1 MLRVDGFH
9 LRLDVQGYER
19 ERQGRDSLDDNWLT
33 GVVTLEVTG
42 SPAAAFKAKCD
53 VALQT
58 TDLAAFQEALRTLLD
73 DLSGV
78 AAFSTLEDQVE
89 LTIRLAS
96 GKGTVEGRL
105 EAHAVGTAARGSVR
119 LLARRKRRSGRLS
132 AWSRG

>member
-1 MLRVDGFH
+1 
-9 LRLDVQGYER
+9 
-19 ERQGRDSLDDNWLT
+19 
-33 GVVTLEVTG
+33 
-42 SPAAAFKAKCD
+42 
-53 VALQT
+53 LQT

-105 EAHAVGTAARGSVR
+105 EAHAVASLEFEGETDQSF
-119 LLARRKRRSGRLS
+119 LS
-132 AWSRG
+132 ATLKELRAVTRGFLSGSRALLLDGVSGS